1 MFRLSRNVEKWAGA
15 VKVGDH
21 RGSVDNLVVGQVDI
35 PSHVTGNGGRNAR
48 MTGTGWVESPVG
60 LLARDGGNPSPPMP
74 SGSMVDYIYIFFF
87 VDARHGGCDRS
98 KSE

>member
-74 SGSMVDYIYIFFF
+74 SGSMVDYIYIFLLLL
-87 VDARHGGCDRS
+87 
-98 KSE
+98 